1 MKGLA
6 FGVAILML
14 GACAT
19 TSGVMEAE
27 DGTFLISASAA
38 PARGGS
44 AGATAV
50 AYEEAQEFC
59 ATKGGRAV
67 VVTAG
72 ERDVQQ
78 SAVGGSGGGFGG
90 GSFAAGRANLRF
102 RCVR

>member
-38 PARGGS
+38 PPGW
-44 AGATAV
+44 
-50 AYEEAQEFC
+50 
-59 ATKGGRAV
+59 
-67 VVTAG
+67 
-72 ERDVQQ
+72 
-78 SAVGGSGGGFGG
+78 
-90 GSFAAGRANLRF
+90 LRRRY
-102 RCVR
+102 RCCV